1 MNGTELIWRK
11 AVLLVGGWEGEM
23 YGGSVVVER
32 MSFGDG
38 WGCREGKGGIS
49 GLEKL

>member
-11 AVLLVGGWEGEM
+11 GVLLVGGREGEM
-23 YGGSVVVER
+23 YGDSVVVER

-38 WGCREGKGGIS
+38 WDCREGKGGIS